1 MMKKLVFILFITLLS
16 SQISF
21 AQKKLAFERTGTIYL
36 YSFTDKSEKKLFDG
50 YQQSISPDGNAIAFT
65 ETDSLGNRFI
75 ATYNIFPDGL
85 EPLTDPIIRFT
96 AVPGQNSYE
105 PKYSPDGKYLVF
117 SYWNGNDWDAAIVAV
132 DNSGFVNL
140 TEPIRVSKGV
150 TAGFYSPTWSPD
162 SKSIVVQDMRS
173 VYEFDLK
180 GNLLK
185 KYDLSA
191 LLNSA
196 KVYLSSAS
204 TFTYD
209 KTKKYLIFDAENEM
223 YFENLEEPIN
233 GIYIY
238 DIEDNEVEIISPSD
252 YSSLDPVISYAENKI
267 YFSAFGKKD
276 IRKVENGD
284 LDYYEL
290 NYSIYKMDIDGD
302 NFEKILN
309 NALSPSINK

>member
-1 MMKKLVFILFITLLS
+1 MLKKLFILIFIFFA

-36 YSFTDKSEKKLFDG
+36 YSFTDRSEKKLFDG

-65 ETDSLGNRFI
+65 ETDSMGNRYI
-75 ATYNIFPDGL
+75 GVYNIFPDGL
-85 EPLTDPIIRFT
+85 EPLTDAIIRFT
-96 AVPGQNSYE
+96 SVPGQNNYE
-105 PKYSPDGKYLVF
+105 PRYSPDGKYLVF
-117 SYWNGNDWDAAIVAV
+117 SYWNGNDWDAAIIGV

-162 SKSIVVQDMRS
+162 SKSIVTHDMNS
-173 VYEFDLK
+173 VYEFDLQ

-185 KYDLSA
+185 KYE
-191 LLNSA
+191 LNSFLNSS
-196 KVYLSSAS
+196 KVYPSSAS

-209 KTKKYLIFDAENEM
+209 KTKKFLIFDAENDM
-223 YFENLEEPIN
+223 FFDNLEEPIN

-238 DIEDNEVEIISPSD
+238 DIEDNDVEIISPSD

-276 IRKVENGD
+276 ITKVEND
-284 LDYYEL
+284 DMDYYEL
-290 NYSIYKMDIDGD
+290 NYSIYKMDMDGD
-302 NFEKILN
+302 NFEKVLN